1 MLILNL
7 FEGSRMLL
15 GSLVIIRNL
24 LREMN
29 YFCSLG
35 KPEGFAKEIWALCC
49 YENRLIDGPRL

>member
-1 MLILNL
+1 MLIVNR

-15 GSLVIIRNL
+15 GSLVIISKL
-24 LREMN
+24 LKEMN

-49 YENRLIDGPRL
+49 DENRLIDDPRF